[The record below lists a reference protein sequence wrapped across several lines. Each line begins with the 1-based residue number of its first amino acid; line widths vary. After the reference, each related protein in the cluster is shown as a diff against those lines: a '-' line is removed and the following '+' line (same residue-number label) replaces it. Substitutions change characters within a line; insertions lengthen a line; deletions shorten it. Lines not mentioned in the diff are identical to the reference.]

1 MQTKVKR
8 EVCRAG
14 IASCGKLLAS
24 QHNLEKG
31 LEVVESFEHR
41 NTTLKSKFS
50 LRRAEE
56 ESTAK
61 QIPVLRAKQ
70 RFLKLYITKQGSQN
84 RFMWIPILITVEIR
98 SYDSLSINKSKAAI
112 LAINR
117 YIKGLLVVPQAKN
130 SANEDIMIKNSFSG
144 LAEQPQS
151 FEHNKCKADKRNSSF
166 SPIDLSYSERVC
178 VLCEASRP
186 VAKGAQRTRKEDK
199 GILKENATIGCTA
212 KHKQVSSNSN
222 ELLTLC
228 TQEKYFSFPTKRK
241 MFTVL
246 RSPHIDKKSRE
257 HFQWKQSKIT
267 VFLEFKK
274 PGEWDLFLFILENA
288 RLPGVQLLVGCQYST
303 FCAF

>member
-1 MQTKVKR
+1 MHNHLLKACASYGRVTK
-8 EVCRAG
+8 E
-14 IASCGKLLAS
+14 
-24 QHNLEKG
+24 
-31 LEVVESFEHR
+31 
-41 NTTLKSKFS
+41 
-50 LRRAEE
+50 
-56 ESTAK
+56 
-61 QIPVLRAKQ
+61 
-70 RFLKLYITKQGSQN
+70 GSQN
-84 RFMWIPILITVEIR
+84 RFMWIPILISVEIR

-117 YIKGLLVVPQAKN
+117 YIKGLLRTKV
-130 SANEDIMIKNSFSG
+130 IKNSFSG
-144 LAEQPQS
+144 LAKQPQS

-166 SPIDLSYSERVC
+166 SHIDVSNSERGPVF
-178 VLCEASRP
+178 RP
-186 VAKGAQRTRKEDK
+186 SHAQPTSAKH
-199 GILKENATIGCTA
+199 ILKKNAIVGESFE
-212 KHKQVSSNSN
+212 HKQVSRVWLKALN
-222 ELLTLC
+222 

-257 HFQWKQSKIT
+257 HFQWKQSKMT

>member
-1 MQTKVKR
+1 M
-8 EVCRAG
+8 
-14 IASCGKLLAS
+14 KLLTRDRDRVAS
-24 QHNLEKG
+24 
-31 LEVVESFEHR
+31 HR
-41 NTTLKSKFS
+41 SRSRSRSRSRNKRT
-50 LRRAEE
+50 
-56 ESTAK
+56 
-61 QIPVLRAKQ
+61 
-70 RFLKLYITKQGSQN
+70 ITKEGSQN
-84 RFMWIPILITVEIR
+84 RFMWIPILISIEIR

-117 YIKGLLVVPQAKN
+117 YIKGLLVVRKKGGKN
-130 SANEDIMIKNSFSG
+130 TKVIKNSFSG
-144 LAEQPQS
+144 LAEQRQS
-151 FEHNKCKADKRNSSF
+151 FEHNKCKADKRNSTF

-178 VLCEASRP
+178 VLCQP
-186 VAKGAQRTRKEDK
+186 TDPHPQRTRKEHNH
-199 GILKENATIGCTA
+199 ILKKNATIGTKPLRGNCLGTA
-212 KHKQVSSNSN
+212 NLLLGTQVSSNSN

-257 HFQWKQSKIT
+257 HFQWKQSKMT

-303 FCAF
+303 FYAF